1 MKRCFFFDID
11 GTLLPF
17 GQGLPESA
25 RRALMMAHEEGHML
39 FIATGRSMAEVDL
52 SIFNGVPFDGGVF
65 SAGAVVSCHG
75 SVIHSESLP
84 ESDKSFLIDYFSSQ
98 PSMHVLY
105 QTEKGTLG
113 SSRAFA
119 VFHEC
124 MERYVGA
131 MLRISSHFVTE
142 GRIEDPILK
151 LLFMCTDR
159 DAWRV
164 RKDLGE
170 RFDIVDNTVGVPQ
183 DIMGELMGKGI
194 TKAAGIR
201 RMMDHLGMD
210 IKCSVAVGDGA
221 NDVEMIREAGFGIA
235 MGNAAECLKAEA
247 DYITGNVEQ
256 NGLENAIRYILSE
269 KC

>member
-84 ESDKSFLIDYFSSQ
+84 ESDKSFLIDYFSSH

-119 VFHEC
+119 VFHN
-124 MERYVGA
+124 RYTKRVSVFN
-131 MLRISSHFVTE
+131 R
-142 GRIEDPILK
+142 RK
-151 LLFMCTDR
+151 LHGLLPGS
-159 DAWRV
+159 WRRCV
-164 RKDLGE
+164 YRPRALWK
-170 RFDIVDNTVGVPQ
+170 
-183 DIMGELMGKGI
+183 
-194 TKAAGIR
+194 
-201 RMMDHLGMD
+201 
-210 IKCSVAVGDGA
+210 
-221 NDVEMIREAGFGIA
+221 
-235 MGNAAECLKAEA
+235 
-247 DYITGNVEQ
+247 EQ
-256 NGLENAIRYILSE
+256 LPAHTFR
-269 KC
+269 